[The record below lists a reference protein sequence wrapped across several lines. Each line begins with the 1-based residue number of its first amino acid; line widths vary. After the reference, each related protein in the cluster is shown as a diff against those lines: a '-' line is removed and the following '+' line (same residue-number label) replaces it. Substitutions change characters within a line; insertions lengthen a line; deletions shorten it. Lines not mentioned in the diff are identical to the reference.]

1 MPHECTRCREVYPNG
16 SEEILS
22 GCPNCS
28 WNRFRYLTE
37 EQLEGEKPPIEDTEG
52 EEVKPEPIQEK
63 EKKEEL
69 LDLSG
74 FTWERKR
81 DKISLKELE
90 EIEKI
95 AAKYKKGYREELTE
109 DDVESLRIKG
119 DGSFEINLKSLIED
133 KGIVISIGEDG
144 KYIIDL
150 ESFLNR

>member
-52 EEVKPEPIQEK
+52 EELKPEPIQEK

-150 ESFLNR
+150 ESFLNK